1 MRALVTGGH
10 GFVGRYL
17 CAALQRRGD
26 DVVVADRIG
35 EDAIPLDLSDPE
47 NLRGV
52 VELARPDT
60 IFHLAAQAFV
70 PDAIADPLA
79 AFDVNARGTALFID
93 AIRSVRARGEIDPRI
108 VIVSSA
114 DVYGD
119 RPAQDYPLRETHEP
133 RPANPYAASKVAAEA
148 IALAFHRAYGLD
160 VVVTRAFNHVGPGQS
175 DRFVVASFAMQL
187 ARIAHGAEAVIRVG
201 NLTAKRDFL
210 DVRDV
215 VSAYLAVADR
225 APAGEI
231 YNVGS
236 GRPIAIREMLR
247 LFIEAAHLPVE
258 VREDPERFRPVDVPV
273 AYGDMTKIREAT
285 GWEPS
290 IPLGVTV
297 RETYR
302 AALAALDA

>member
-1 MRALVTGGH
+1 M
-10 GFVGRYL
+10 
-17 CAALQRRGD
+17 QRRGD

-247 LFIEAAHLPVE
+247 LLIEAAHLPVE

-297 RETYR
+297 RETYA
-302 AALAALDA
+302 AALAAVGA

>member
-17 CAALQRRGD
+17 CAALRRRGD
-26 DVVVADRIG
+26 DVVVADRVG
-35 EDAIPLDLSDPE
+35 DDAIPLDLSDAE

-52 VELARPDT
+52 VEYARPDA

-70 PDAIADPLA
+70 PDAIADPIA
-79 AFDVNARGTALFID
+79 TFDVNARGTALFID

-108 VIVSSA
+108 IIVSTA
-114 DVYGD
+114 DVYGE
-119 RPAQDYPLRETHEP
+119 RPAHEYPLRETHEP

-148 IALAFHRAYGLD
+148 FALAAHRAYGLD

-175 DRFVVASFAMQL
+175 DRFVVASFATQL
-187 ARIAHGAEAVIRVG
+187 ARIARGAEAVIRVG

-215 VSAYLAVADR
+215 VAAYLALADR

-231 YNVGS
+231 YNVAS

-247 LFIEAAHLPVE
+247 LLIEAAHLPVE

-273 AYGDMTKIREAT
+273 AYGDTAKIREAT

-297 RETYR
+297 RETYT
-302 AALAALDA
+302 AALAALGA